1 MHTSNLAILSET
13 GRFPMYFSIILSIV
27 KYLHRLE
34 TTSNTLLKETYSLS
48 KELHN
53 RGIQTWDSSAIY
65 ILKLLNVI
73 ITSCRNLSENQLVCM
88 IKKYVMKGFKSF
100 W

>member
-1 MHTSNLAILSET
+1 
-13 GRFPMYFSIILSIV
+13 MYFSIILSIV

-34 TTSNTLLKETYSLS
+34 TTPNTLLKEAYSLS

-53 RGIQTWDSSAIY
+53 RGIQTWYSSAIY
-65 ILKLLNVI
+65 ILKILNVN
-73 ITSCRNLSENQLVCM
+73 ITSCQNLSENQLVCM
-88 IKKYVMKGFKSF
+88 IKKHLMKGFKSF